1 MSAGGLKEAFYRTV
15 HGPHHHWWA
24 LGVTSIGTFVTAYD
38 LTGVSISL
46 PQIMTDFKASLTSTS
61 WVVLAFLLTTTILL
75 LPAGYLGDRVGRKK
89 VYVLGF
95 IISGLGSLLCGLSRD
110 PTQLIVFR
118 VFQAVG
124 ASMIQTNSFAIVS
137 AVFPD
142 RERGKG
148 LGFGSTVAAL
158 GASAGPALGG
168 FVVSAVGWRGVFLVS
183 VPLGIIGAILGHL
196 ILQEKR
202 VSTSGGKPV
211 GRLDLGGIGISA
223 VAVGCLLV
231 GLSLGQ
237 EEGWTSWSTL
247 LFLGSSAIAI
257 IAFPLYEAQ
266 RENPLVDVQLFRS
279 RAFAYNNIARLMC
292 FVSLSASTL
301 LMPFFLQLVLGY
313 SAARAGMLIAP
324 MSLVMAPVAAISGWL
339 TDRMGS
345 RLLSSAGMA
354 VIALSLV
361 MLSRLGPASGFS
373 DVLWPMILM
382 GFGLGIFQTPN
393 NTTVMDSVPRKQFG
407 MASGMLSLVRQ
418 GGQAM
423 GIAMGS
429 TIVAVSLYSAVGKVS
444 LYDISREGSA
454 VLGGGEGVVALAN
467 AIDMA
472 FVAAAVLSA
481 VGLVFCL
488 LQGKSAR
495 GATGGDH

>member
-1 MSAGGLKEAFYRTV
+1 MSAGGLKEAFFRTV

-24 LGVTSIGTFVTAYD
+24 LGVTSIGTFMTAYD

-75 LPAGYLGDRVGRKK
+75 LPAGYLGDRIGRKK
-89 VYVLGF
+89 VYNLGF
-95 IISGLGSLLCGLSRD
+95 VISGVGSLLCGLARD

-118 VFQAVG
+118 VLQAVG
-124 ASMIQTNSFAIVS
+124 GAMLQTNSFAIVS
-137 AVFPD
+137 AIFPD

-148 LGFGSTVAAL
+148 LGLGSTVAAI
-158 GASAGPALGG
+158 GATAGPALGG
-168 FVVSAVGWRGVFLVS
+168 FIVSAVGWRGVFFVS
-183 VPLGIIGAILGHL
+183 SLAALIGIVLGHL
-196 ILQEKR
+196 ILLEKR

-237 EEGWTSWSTL
+237 EEGWSSWSTL
-247 LFLGSSAIAI
+247 MFLGSSGIAMI
-257 IAFPLYEAQ
+257 VFPLYEAQ
-266 RENPLVDVQLFRS
+266 RENPLVDVQLFRI
-279 RAFAYNNIARLMC
+279 RAFAYNNIARLIC

-313 SAARAGMLIAP
+313 SAAMAGMLIAP
-324 MSLVMAPVAAISGWL
+324 MSLVMAPVAATSGWL

-345 RLLSSAGMA
+345 RFLSSAGMA
-354 VIALSLV
+354 VITLSLV
-361 MLSRLGPASGFS
+361 MLSRLNPASGFS
-373 DVLWPMILM
+373 DVLWPMMLM
-382 GFGLGIFQTPN
+382 GLGLGIFQTPN

-418 GGQAM
+418 AGQAM

-429 TIVAVSLYSAVGKVS
+429 TIVAVSLFSAVGKVS
-444 LYDISREGSA
+444 LYDLKKGSPA
-454 VLGGGEGVVALAN
+454 VLGGGEGVIALAN
-467 AIDMA
+467 AIDLA
-472 FVAAAVLSA
+472 FVAAALLSA
-481 VGLVFCL
+481 VGLAFCL

-495 GATGGDH
+495 GAS

>member
-1 MSAGGLKEAFYRTV
+1 MSAGGLKGAFFRTV

-24 LGVTSIGTFVTAYD
+24 LGVTSIGTFMTAYD
-38 LTGVSISL
+38 LTAVSISL
-46 PQIMTDFKASLTSTS
+46 PQIMTDFRASLTSTS

-89 VYVLGF
+89 VYNLGF
-95 IISGLGSLLCGLSRD
+95 VISGAGSLLCGLSRD

-118 VFQAVG
+118 VLQAVG
-124 ASMIQTNSFAIVS
+124 GAMLQTNSFAIVS
-137 AVFPD
+137 AIFPD

-148 LGFGSTVAAL
+148 LGLGSTVAAI
-158 GASAGPALGG
+158 GATAGPALGG
-168 FVVSAVGWRGVFLVS
+168 FIVSAVGWRGVFFVSSLAGLIGIVLGRLV
-183 VPLGIIGAILGHL
+183 LL
-196 ILQEKR
+196 EKR
-202 VSTSGGKPV
+202 VSTSGGRPA

-237 EEGWTSWSTL
+237 EEGWSSWSTL
-247 LFLGSSAIAI
+247 FFLGSSGIAMI
-257 IAFPLYEAQ
+257 VFPLYEAQ
-266 RENPLVDVQLFRS
+266 RENPLVDVQLFRI
-279 RAFAYNNIARLMC
+279 RAFAYNNVARLIC
-292 FVSLSASTL
+292 FISLTASTL

-324 MSLVMAPVAAISGWL
+324 MSLVMAPVAAASGWL

-345 RLLSSAGMA
+345 RVLSSVGMA
-354 VIALSLV
+354 VITLSLV
-361 MLSRLGPASGFS
+361 MLSRLDPASGAS
-373 DVLWPMILM
+373 DVLWPTMLM
-382 GFGLGIFQTPN
+382 GLGLGIFQTPN

-429 TIVAVSLYSAVGKVS
+429 TIVAVSLFSAVGKVS
-444 LYDISREGSA
+444 LYDLKRGNPA
-454 VLGGGEGVVALAN
+454 VLGGGEGVIALAN
-467 AIDMA
+467 AIDLA
-472 FVAAAVLSA
+472 FVAAALLSA
-481 VGLVFCL
+481 VGLAFCL

-495 GATGGDH
+495 GAS